1 MPDDA
6 FPTPLPLPVIE
17 RVAERF
23 RLLSDPTRLRIVNEL
38 HASGELTVG
47 ELVARLE
54 VSYATVS
61 KQLALLRAHRT
72 VARRRDGTKIYYQIA
87 DPSLDEVCNL
97 VCKSLREHWASWG
110 IDLEPVEP
118 IGEQQ

>member
-1 MPDDA
+1 MSDDA
-6 FPTPLPLPVIE
+6 ISSPLPLPVIE

-38 HASGELTVG
+38 HANGELTVG
-47 ELVARLE
+47 EIVSRLE

-72 VARRRDGTKIYYQIA
+72 VARRRDGTKIYYQIV
-87 DPSLDEVCNL
+87 DPSLDEVCTL
-97 VCKSLREHWASWG
+97 VCKSLREHWESWG
-110 IDLEPVEP
+110 VELESFAE
-118 IGEQQ
+118 EQ